1 MTHYKI
7 ITFIS
12 ICFIFVGCSFLFSP
26 YTIVED
32 EFKHSKTQTLEQNL
46 YPVDRFS
53 VVTNANVTYERVI
66 SDTKESVNLY
76 FVIARTSNSF
86 KIDNKAFMKADG
98 KSYEVSYQNIGTE
111 YKTHQESNTTSTT
124 TKDSTKVKTEYKTEV
139 KNYDWYDDKFIVQL
153 TPEMVNSMLK
163 TDEILFRFYFGP
175 KQVTF
180 KITGYSL
187 RRVQKLFVN

>member
-76 FVIARTSNSF
+76 FVIARNSNSF

-98 KSYEVSYQNIGTE
+98 KSYEISYQNIGTE

-153 TPEMVNSMLK
+153 TPEIVNSMLK

>member
-66 SDTKESVNLY
+66 SDTKESVNMY
-76 FVIARTSNSF
+76 FIIARKSNSF

-98 KSYEVSYQNIGTE
+98 KSYEVSYQNIETD